1 MMILR
6 FLFSLLVAFIQFLA
20 IAAWTNED
28 DFTAIQSLK
37 NTWEN
42 VPPSWVGADPCE
54 NRWEGIE
61 CINSRVVSITLSSIN
76 LSGQLSSDIEELAE
90 LQTLDL
96 SYNKGLTGSLPP
108 SIGNMK
114 KLSNLILVGC
124 GFSGRIPSSIGSLQD
139 LVFLS
144 LNSNRFIGGIP
155 PSIGL
160 LSKLYWLDLA
170 DNRLSGTIP
179 VSKGNTPGLD
189 MLVKT
194 KHFHFGKNQLS
205 GEIPP
210 QLFSSDM
217 TLRHLLLENNSLTG
231 NIPSTLGLVHTLEVV
246 RLDKNSL
253 SGSVPPNL
261 NNLAYVQE
269 LFLANNKLT
278 GPFPN
283 LTGMTS
289 LNYVDLSNNSF
300 AVSDV
305 PPWFST
311 LQSLTSL
318 IMEDTQ
324 IQGQLPVS
332 MFSPF
337 QLQTVVLKKNKIN
350 GTLNIGSSHSDQLQ
364 LIDLR
369 NNLIEAFTQRKDYSV
384 QIVLADNP
392 ICFEGGTE
400 KYCSIPQPSNT
411 SYSIP
416 LENCTTYPCSS
427 DQISSPTCKC
437 AYPYTG
443 TIVFR
448 APSFSNLGNSSIF
461 ESLYEKLTLTFQSN
475 NLPVDSVSLSNPTKN
490 LDDYLVLNLRVF
502 PSGQNRFN
510 RTAISGIGFF
520 LSNQTFKPP
529 KEFGPFYFIGES
541 YGYFADLANGSSK
554 SSSSAII
561 IGAAVGGS
569 ILFLLLLIAGVY
581 AFRQKRRAEVAS
593 KKNDPF
599 ASWDPNTNSGGVPQL
614 KGARFFSFEELKKY
628 TNNFSEVNDVGSGG
642 YGKVYRGTLS
652 NGQLVAIKRAQQGS
666 MQGGLEFKTEI
677 ELLSRVH
684 HKNVVSLVGFCF
696 EQGEQML
703 VYEYIAN
710 GTLKD
715 SLSGR
720 SGIRLDWMRRLR
732 IALGAARGLQYLHDL
747 ANPPIIHRDIKST
760 NILLDERLNAKVAD
774 FGLSK
779 LMGEPEKGHVTTQ
792 VKGTMGYL
800 DPEYYMT
807 QQLTEK
813 SDVYGFGVLLLELL
827 TARNPIEKGKY
838 IVREVKLAMD
848 KTKEMYNLQ
857 QILDPVIASS
867 TAARSLEKFVD
878 LALKCVEE
886 SGVNRPPMSEVVKE
900 IESIME
906 LAGLNPNADS
916 ASTSASYEGENKG
929 SDNPYTNESL
939 FAYSGAYLP
948 SRSSVCQVEHLN
960 SLNPTRSG
968 TGRYVAWHL
977 TVNRSRR
984 NYQAIT
990 ATGPQAYH
998 TGVFSKKGSLWE
1010 MLLYRGI
1017 KPRDD
1022 AMKLLNGKSKFIEVV
1037 NWPPLSKSHLVFKAI
1052 LAIIVSWTFPCL
1064 YQPSVTFA
1072 GIGIPDNA
1080 GCLVE

>member
-20 IAAWTNED
+20 IAARPNED

-42 VPPSWVGADPCE
+42 VPPSWVGDDPCE
-54 NRWEGIE
+54 NRWEGIG
-61 CINSRVVSITLSSIN
+61 CNNSRIVSITLSSIN

-96 SYNKGLTGSLPP
+96 SYNKGLTGPLPP

-124 GFSGRIPSSIGSLQD
+124 GFSGPIPSSIGSLQD

-144 LNSNRFIGGIP
+144 LNSNSFIGGIP

-170 DNRLSGTIP
+170 DNKLIGTIP

-231 NIPSTLGLVHTLEVV
+231 NIPSTLGLVRSLEVV

-261 NNLAYVQE
+261 NNLTCVQE

-369 NNLIEAFTQRKDYSV
+369 NNLIEAFTQRAGYSV

-392 ICFEGGTE
+392 ICLEGGTE

-416 LENCTTYPCSS
+416 PENCTTYPCSS

-443 TIVFR
+443 TIFFR

-502 PSGQNRFN
+502 PSGHNRFN
-510 RTAISGIGFF
+510 RTAISGIGFM
-520 LSNQTFKPP
+520 LSYQTFKPT
-529 KEFGPFYFIGES
+529 KEFGPFYFIGEN
-541 YGYFADLANGSSK
+541 YGYFEDLATGSSK

-561 IGAAVGGS
+561 IGAVVGGS

-614 KGARFFSFEELKKY
+614 KGARFFWFEELKKY

-666 MQGGLEFKTEI
+666 MQGALEFKTEI

-720 SGIRLDWMRRLR
+720 SGIRLDWIRRLR

-760 NILLDERLNAKVAD
+760 NILLDERLNAKVTD

-779 LMGEPEKGHVTTQ
+779 LMGEPEKGYVTTQ
-792 VKGTMGYL
+792 VKGTMELRHTCTAKIKFTIPFKSGSTLYL
-800 DPEYYMT
+800 DRFRDRNFTFDEV
-807 QQLTEK
+807 K
-813 SDVYGFGVLLLELL
+813 SDYLIGWRCDLSISQLSNCPASNG
-827 TARNPIEKGKY
+827 
-838 IVREVKLAMD
+838 
-848 KTKEMYNLQ
+848 
-857 QILDPVIASS
+857 DPHS
-867 TAARSLEKFVD
+867 K
-878 LALKCVEE
+878 
-886 SGVNRPPMSEVVKE
+886 N
-900 IESIME
+900 
-906 LAGLNPNADS
+906 
-916 ASTSASYEGENKG
+916 
-929 SDNPYTNESL
+929 
-939 FAYSGAYLP
+939 
-948 SRSSVCQVEHLN
+948 
-960 SLNPTRSG
+960 RSG
-968 TGRYVAWHL
+968 L
-977 TVNRSRR
+977 
-984 NYQAIT
+984 
-990 ATGPQAYH
+990 P
-998 TGVFSKKGSLWE
+998 
-1010 MLLYRGI
+1010 
-1017 KPRDD
+1017 
-1022 AMKLLNGKSKFIEVV
+1022 
-1037 NWPPLSKSHLVFKAI
+1037 
-1052 LAIIVSWTFPCL
+1052 
-1064 YQPSVTFA
+1064 
-1072 GIGIPDNA
+1072 
-1080 GCLVE
+1080 

>member
-1 MMILR
+1 MMVLR
-6 FLFSLLVAFIQFLA
+6 ILFSLLVAFIRFLV
-20 IAAWTNED
+20 IAARTNQD
-28 DFTAIQSLK
+28 DFAAILSLK

-54 NRWEGIE
+54 NKWEGIG
-61 CINSRVVSITLSSIN
+61 CINSRVVYITLSSFN
-76 LSGQLSSDIEELAE
+76 LSGQLSSDIQELAE

-96 SYNKGLTGSLPP
+96 SYNKGLIGPLPP

-114 KLSNLILVGC
+114 KLSILILVGC

-160 LSKLYWLDLA
+160 LSKLDWLDLA
-170 DNRLSGTIP
+170 DNMLSGTIP
-179 VSKGNTPGLD
+179 VSKGNTSGLD
-189 MLVKT
+189 KLVKT

-217 TLRHLLLENNSLTG
+217 TLIHLLLENNLLTG
-231 NIPSTLGLVHTLEVV
+231 NIPSTLGLVQSLEVV

-261 NNLAYVQE
+261 NNLTSVQE

-278 GPFPN
+278 GPLPN

-311 LQSLTSL
+311 LQSLTTL

-324 IQGQLPVS
+324 IQGQLPDS

-337 QLQTVVLKKNKIN
+337 QLQTVVLKNNKIK
-350 GTLNIGSSHSDQLQ
+350 GTLNIGSSHSNQLQ

-369 NNLIEAFTQRKDYSV
+369 YNLIDAFTQRAGYSV
-384 QIVLADNP
+384 QIVCRLADNP
-392 ICFEGGTE
+392 ICLEGGTE
-400 KYCSIPQPSNT
+400 KYCSIPQPPNT

-416 LENCTTYPCSS
+416 SKNCTAYRCSS
-427 DQISSPTCKC
+427 DYQISSPTCKC

-461 ESLYEKLTLTFQSN
+461 ASLYEDLILTFQSK
-475 NLPVDSVSLSNPTKN
+475 NLPVESVSLSNPTKN
-490 LDDYLVLNLRVF
+490 LDDYLVLNLLVF
-502 PSGQNRFN
+502 PSGQNYFN
-510 RTAISGIGFF
+510 RTAISGIGFV
-520 LSNQTFKPP
+520 LSNQTFKPSD
-529 KEFGPFYFIGES
+529 EFGPFYFDGEN
-541 YGYFADLANGSSK
+541 YGYLDLATGSSK

-599 ASWDPNTNSGGVPQL
+599 ASWDPNTNNGGVPQL
-614 KGARFFSFEELKKY
+614 KGARIFSFEELKKY

-666 MQGGLEFKTEI
+666 LQGGLEFKTEI

-696 EQGEQML
+696 EQGEQMV

-857 QILDPVIASS
+857 QILDPVIAS
-867 TAARSLEKFVD
+867 RH
-878 LALKCVEE
+878 
-886 SGVNRPPMSEVVKE
+886 G
-900 IESIME
+900 
-906 LAGLNPNADS
+906 
-916 ASTSASYEGENKG
+916 
-929 SDNPYTNESL
+929 
-939 FAYSGAYLP
+939 
-948 SRSSVCQVEHLN
+948 
-960 SLNPTRSG
+960 
-968 TGRYVAWHL
+968 
-977 TVNRSRR
+977 
-984 NYQAIT
+984 
-990 ATGPQAYH
+990 
-998 TGVFSKKGSLWE
+998 SKKL
-1010 MLLYRGI
+1010 R
-1017 KPRDD
+1017 K
-1022 AMKLLNGKSKFIEVV
+1022 V
-1037 NWPPLSKSHLVFKAI
+1037 
-1052 LAIIVSWTFPCL
+1052 C
-1064 YQPSVTFA
+1064 
-1072 GIGIPDNA
+1072 
-1080 GCLVE
+1080 

>member
-1 MMILR
+1 MVLR
-6 FLFSLLVAFIQFLA
+6 ILFSLLVAFIQFLV
-20 IAAWTNED
+20 IAAWTNEYD
-28 DFTAIQSLK
+28 LAAIQSLK
-37 NTWEN
+37 NTWEH
-42 VPPSWVGADPCE
+42 VPPSWVGDDPCE
-54 NRWEGIE
+54 NRWEGIG
-61 CINSRVVSITLSSIN
+61 CNNSRVVSITLSGIN

-96 SYNKGLTGSLPP
+96 SYNKGLTGPLPP

-114 KLSNLILVGC
+114 KLSNLLLVGC
-124 GFSGRIPSSIGSLQD
+124 GFSGLIPPSIGSLQD

-144 LNSNRFIGGIP
+144 LNSNSFIGGIP

-170 DNRLSGTIP
+170 DNKLIGTIP
-179 VSKGNTPGLD
+179 VSKENTPGLD

-194 KHFHFGKNQLS
+194 KHFHLGNNRLS

-210 QLFSSDM
+210 QLFSSNM
-217 TLRHLLLENNSLTG
+217 TLIHLLLENNSLTG
-231 NIPSTLGLVHTLEVV
+231 NIPSTLGLVQTLEVV

-261 NNLAYVQE
+261 NNLTYVQE

-278 GPFPN
+278 GPLPN
-283 LTGMTS
+283 LTGMTF

-369 NNLIEAFTQRKDYSV
+369 NNLIEAFTVTQRAGYSV

-392 ICFEGGTE
+392 ICSEGGTE

-416 LENCTTYPCSS
+416 PENCTTYRCSS

-443 TIVFR
+443 AIVFR

-461 ESLYEKLTLTFQSN
+461 ESLYEKLYLTFQSN

-490 LDDYLVLNLRVF
+490 LDDYLILNLRVF

-510 RTAISGIGFF
+510 RTAISGIGLV
-520 LSNQTFKPP
+520 LSNRFEPPHGFGTFN
-529 KEFGPFYFIGES
+529 FIGES
-541 YGYFADLANGSSK
+541 YGYFADLATGPSK
-554 SSSSAII
+554 SLSSAII

-599 ASWDPNTNSGGVPQL
+599 ASWEPNTNSGGVPQL

-652 NGQLVAIKRAQQGS
+652 NGKLIAIKRAQKGS

-684 HKNVVSLVGFCF
+684 HKNVVSLIGFCF

-760 NILLDERLNAKVAD
+760 NILLDERLNAKVTD

-779 LMGEPEKGHVTTQ
+779 LMDEPEKGHVTTQ

-827 TARNPIEKGKY
+827 TARKPIEKGKY
-838 IVREVKLAMD
+838 IVREVKLEMD

-857 QILDPVIASS
+857 QILDP
-867 TAARSLEKFVD
+867 
-878 LALKCVEE
+878 
-886 SGVNRPPMSEVVKE
+886 GVNRPPMREVVKE

-906 LAGLNPNADS
+906 LAGLNPNAES

-939 FAYSGAYLP
+939 FTYSGAHPP
-948 SRSSVCQVEHLN
+948 SSAD
-960 SLNPTRSG
+960 G
-968 TGRYVAWHL
+968 
-977 TVNRSRR
+977 
-984 NYQAIT
+984 
-990 ATGPQAYH
+990 
-998 TGVFSKKGSLWE
+998 
-1010 MLLYRGI
+1010 
-1017 KPRDD
+1017 
-1022 AMKLLNGKSKFIEVV
+1022 
-1037 NWPPLSKSHLVFKAI
+1037 
-1052 LAIIVSWTFPCL
+1052 
-1064 YQPSVTFA
+1064 
-1072 GIGIPDNA
+1072 
-1080 GCLVE
+1080 

>member
-20 IAAWTNED
+20 IAARPNED

-42 VPPSWVGADPCE
+42 VPPSWVGDDPCE
-54 NRWEGIE
+54 NRWEGIG
-61 CINSRVVSITLSSIN
+61 CNNSRIVSITLSSIN

-96 SYNKGLTGSLPP
+96 SYNKGLTGPLPP

-124 GFSGRIPSSIGSLQD
+124 GFSCPIPSSIGSLQD

-144 LNSNRFIGGIP
+144 LNSNSFIGGIP

-170 DNRLSGTIP
+170 DNKLIGTIP

-231 NIPSTLGLVHTLEVV
+231 NIPSTLGLVRSLEVV

-261 NNLAYVQE
+261 NNLTCVQE

-318 IMEDTQ
+318 
-324 IQGQLPVS
+324 
-332 MFSPF
+332 
-337 QLQTVVLKKNKIN
+337 VLKKNKIN

-369 NNLIEAFTQRKDYSV
+369 NNLIEAFTQRAGYSV

-416 LENCTTYPCSS
+416 PENCTTYPCSS
-427 DQISSPTCKC
+427 DQISSSTCKC

-443 TIVFR
+443 TIFFR

-502 PSGQNRFN
+502 PSGHNRFN
-510 RTAISGIGFF
+510 RTAISGIGFM
-520 LSNQTFKPP
+520 LSYQTFKPT
-529 KEFGPFYFIGES
+529 KEFGPFYFIGEN
-541 YGYFADLANGSSK
+541 YGYFEDLATGSSK

-561 IGAAVGGS
+561 IGAVVGGS

-614 KGARFFSFEELKKY
+614 KGARFFWFEELKKY

-720 SGIRLDWMRRLR
+720 SGIRLD
-732 IALGAARGLQYLHDL
+732 G
-747 ANPPIIHRDIKST
+747 
-760 NILLDERLNAKVAD
+760 
-774 FGLSK
+774 
-779 LMGEPEKGHVTTQ
+779 
-792 VKGTMGYL
+792 
-800 DPEYYMT
+800 
-807 QQLTEK
+807 
-813 SDVYGFGVLLLELL
+813 
-827 TARNPIEKGKY
+827 
-838 IVREVKLAMD
+838 
-848 KTKEMYNLQ
+848 
-857 QILDPVIASS
+857 
-867 TAARSLEKFVD
+867 
-878 LALKCVEE
+878 
-886 SGVNRPPMSEVVKE
+886 
-900 IESIME
+900 
-906 LAGLNPNADS
+906 
-916 ASTSASYEGENKG
+916 
-929 SDNPYTNESL
+929 
-939 FAYSGAYLP
+939 
-948 SRSSVCQVEHLN
+948 
-960 SLNPTRSG
+960 
-968 TGRYVAWHL
+968 
-977 TVNRSRR
+977 
-984 NYQAIT
+984 
-990 ATGPQAYH
+990 
-998 TGVFSKKGSLWE
+998 
-1010 MLLYRGI
+1010 
-1017 KPRDD
+1017 
-1022 AMKLLNGKSKFIEVV
+1022 
-1037 NWPPLSKSHLVFKAI
+1037 
-1052 LAIIVSWTFPCL
+1052 
-1064 YQPSVTFA
+1064 
-1072 GIGIPDNA
+1072 
-1080 GCLVE
+1080 